1 MMILQ
6 YSFGQKSIKCLSNW
20 HLALVKFDK
29 FARKMGPD
37 ILLVFELFV
46 PLTVLSQVV
55 NPVQFFVDVQNLGSF
70 FLFLSSLDDFKG
82 NILQVDIDNLTTF
95 LTSI

>member
-1 MMILQ
+1 
-6 YSFGQKSIKCLSNW
+6 
-20 HLALVKFDK
+20 
-29 FARKMGPD
+29 MGPD